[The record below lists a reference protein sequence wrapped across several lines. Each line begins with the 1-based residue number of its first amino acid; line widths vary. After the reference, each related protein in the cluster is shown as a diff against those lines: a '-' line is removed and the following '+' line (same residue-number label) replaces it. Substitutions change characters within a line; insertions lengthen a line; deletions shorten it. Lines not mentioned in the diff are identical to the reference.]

1 MSSVAEPL
9 VLVVVRKS
17 AKRGRGA
24 DKARAPARAGYARQD
39 RRIRYLVLAV
49 ITYMGLRALTHASLA
64 TAYVVARP
72 PTLILRAFHSA
83 RTLRTAVYDM
93 EKVNTTQRLAELRK
107 LMKQHQID
115 VYSVYPPGP
124 YIFCTID

>member
-1 MSSVAEPL
+1 
-9 VLVVVRKS
+9 
-17 AKRGRGA
+17 
-24 DKARAPARAGYARQD
+24 
-39 RRIRYLVLAV
+39 
-49 ITYMGLRALTHASLA
+49 MGLRALTHASLA

-115 VYSVYPPGP
+115 VYSVYPSGP
-124 YIFCTID
+124 YIFSTID